1 MKRLLIEGWRGINHS
16 YAMVNQNQLLEL
28 SKSHFDLYHNDLP
41 FYNPNWNVVIN
52 GSGFGD
58 KNLQTLNEIPSLDTD
73 SFPAD
78 ITYRISFPYRLYE
91 AKNSKLFVFGT
102 SELQSIHGFV
112 YENELNRGLEN
123 SDLRI
128 ITPSNWSKEGFLN
141 AGFDSD
147 RVFVIPHG
155 VSSLFSPLRQER
167 KEEFRKALR
176 CTNDEFLLLSVG
188 AMTSNKGIDL
198 LVVAYAKLKSKYPH
212 LRLVLKDSSNLYGI
226 KAKDIFLYVQKQYP
240 FLLTQEIYNS
250 IIFISDN
257 LTQNQLN
264 GLYGACDCYVSPYRA
279 EGFNLSPLE
288 AASSGSLIVVT
299 DGGSTDDYFDNSFGL
314 KIQGNRVSNG
324 SDGFFIEPNTES
336 LLEQITLAIE
346 GKVNT
351 RDPVKAQKYLRENFS
366 WESVTQKLINVFDTQ

>member
-1 MKRLLIEGWRGINHS
+1 
-16 YAMVNQNQLLEL
+16 MVNQNQLLEL